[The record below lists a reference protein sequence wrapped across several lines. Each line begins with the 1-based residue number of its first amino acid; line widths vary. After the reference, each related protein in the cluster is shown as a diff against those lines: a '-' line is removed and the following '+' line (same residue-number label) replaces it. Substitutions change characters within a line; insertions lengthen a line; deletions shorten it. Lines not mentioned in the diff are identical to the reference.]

1 MMSQRTSLAFL
12 VDTKTGLAALCLSS
26 PHCGKVRFFAS
37 GVIAI
42 IFLVKLKI
50 WKSYNSPPSSSASFK
65 VASRKSNG
73 KAKCG
78 NDIQS
83 LNGNFREISFNRYRS
98 ASCRD
103 ARSRRGNEERNEV
116 LKRGSVYQSSE
127 VVNRMKGTDAVAGR
141 KKIEFSRG
149 SASTSSF
156 GIIDSLCSSDE
167 DSSLV
172 ERNRTSTMSLSEQS
186 TSSLC
191 KNQID
196 LRSWDSINYSL
207 YSIPRRTGPRNIAC
221 SDRSRKQS
229 TDKQSVQDLMITSKS
244 GFAPIKA
251 SNSSEQRDPA
261 VNLHKSL
268 SAKLALPHSP
278 AQSESEGSKPSSPK
292 ARFSPVRKMFDPF
305 VKSKSHRG
313 PMSCAKETGLER
325 VSMHVGIS
333 HNETICR
340 TLQNDLADK
349 PQYVG
354 CNSQC
359 EKKENHNSV
368 PLSSPAHLHGLLKL
382 ENKHGL
388 PCFEFSVK
396 SPEDVYV
403 AKTWK
408 VDNALTWVYTFHSF
422 HHKRKSNASGW
433 GFKDNKESTMVGQ
446 MLVSCYLC
454 TELKGAGAFDDSMVT
469 EFVLYDIAHSRKS
482 ISFQDNSSCSPD
494 VSKVPLVSEEIL
506 STCEQSEASARTKNK
521 GQVKHSHDSGHFES
535 QPLAASELHPELEI
549 AAIIMQVPFQKRES
563 LKLKSGDRK
572 MDRPLPNLLELCR
585 FEQENEVISDTK
597 SPGKM
602 HVVIPA
608 GNHSLPSPESRGP
621 SPLLDRWRLG
631 GGCDCGGW
639 TCHAPSIFLKI
650 QILILPRA
658 FRLWTISTL
667 QNSLFREEKIIY
679 LHSQCGK
686 SRTEN
691 MKLTSMHSYLH
702 CKHSPYVLLLH
713 AAEASTAVGQAR
725 SKQMLQSDSLR
736 VFAEEEIKNL
746 IDAIAEEEKS
756 TVNKKMEEVLPS
768 FVINPPFSPIA
779 RV

>member
-1 MMSQRTSLAFL
+1 
-12 VDTKTGLAALCLSS
+12 
-26 PHCGKVRFFAS
+26 
-37 GVIAI
+37 
-42 IFLVKLKI
+42 
-50 WKSYNSPPSSSASFK
+50 
-65 VASRKSNG
+65 
-73 KAKCG
+73 
-78 NDIQS
+78 
-83 LNGNFREISFNRYRS
+83 
-98 ASCRD
+98 
-103 ARSRRGNEERNEV
+103 
-116 LKRGSVYQSSE
+116 
-127 VVNRMKGTDAVAGR
+127 MKGTDAVAGR

-196 LRSWDSINYSL
+196 LRSRDSINYSL

-313 PMSCAKETGLER
+313 PLSCAKETGLER
-325 VSMHVGIS
+325 
-333 HNETICR
+333 
-340 TLQNDLADK
+340 
-349 PQYVG
+349 
-354 CNSQC
+354 C

-621 SPLLDRWRLG
+621 SPLLDRWR
-631 GGCDCGGW
+631 
-639 TCHAPSIFLKI
+639 
-650 QILILPRA
+650 
-658 FRLWTISTL
+658 
-667 QNSLFREEKIIY
+667 
-679 LHSQCGK
+679 
-686 SRTEN
+686 
-691 MKLTSMHSYLH
+691 
-702 CKHSPYVLLLH
+702 
-713 AAEASTAVGQAR
+713 
-725 SKQMLQSDSLR
+725 
-736 VFAEEEIKNL
+736 
-746 IDAIAEEEKS
+746 
-756 TVNKKMEEVLPS
+756 
-768 FVINPPFSPIA
+768 
-779 RV
+779 

>member
-1 MMSQRTSLAFL
+1 MELDFDKYCV
-12 VDTKTGLAALCLSS
+12 VDGS
-26 PHCGKVRFFAS
+26 PTTVLPAPRPRS
-37 GVIAI
+37 
-42 IFLVKLKI
+42 
-50 WKSYNSPPSSSASFK
+50 K

-196 LRSWDSINYSL
+196 LRSRDSINYSL

-408 VDNALTWVYTFHSF
+408 VI
-422 HHKRKSNASGW
+422 
-433 GFKDNKESTMVGQ
+433 
-446 MLVSCYLC
+446 ML
-454 TELKGAGAFDDSMVT
+454 
-469 EFVLYDIAHSRKS
+469 
-482 ISFQDNSSCSPD
+482 
-494 VSKVPLVSEEIL
+494 
-506 STCEQSEASARTKNK
+506 
-521 GQVKHSHDSGHFES
+521 
-535 QPLAASELHPELEI
+535 
-549 AAIIMQVPFQKRES
+549 
-563 LKLKSGDRK
+563 
-572 MDRPLPNLLELCR
+572 
-585 FEQENEVISDTK
+585 
-597 SPGKM
+597 
-602 HVVIPA
+602 
-608 GNHSLPSPESRGP
+608 
-621 SPLLDRWRLG
+621 
-631 GGCDCGGW
+631 
-639 TCHAPSIFLKI
+639 
-650 QILILPRA
+650 
-658 FRLWTISTL
+658 
-667 QNSLFREEKIIY
+667 
-679 LHSQCGK
+679 
-686 SRTEN
+686 
-691 MKLTSMHSYLH
+691 
-702 CKHSPYVLLLH
+702 
-713 AAEASTAVGQAR
+713 
-725 SKQMLQSDSLR
+725 
-736 VFAEEEIKNL
+736 
-746 IDAIAEEEKS
+746 
-756 TVNKKMEEVLPS
+756 
-768 FVINPPFSPIA
+768 
-779 RV
+779 